1 MIRTD
6 IDIKDALCTW
16 VANSNLVKAAEGQTF
31 TGINGDVY
39 KDKRPLNSTK
49 EDAII
54 AVIGRD
60 ANSQIQEAIA
70 NVNVY
75 VPDKRRGKEAVED
88 TIRLRT
94 LCTLCANLFE
104 YSHFGDW
111 ICELDSQEVMEAG
124 GIDWHIINNRLR
136 LRFCNE
142 TT

>member
-6 IDIKDALCTW
+6 IDIKDLLYQW
-16 VANSNLVKAAEGQTF
+16 VNGSNLASEISGK
-31 TGINGDVY
+31 VY
-39 KDKRPLNSTK
+39 KDKRPLNSEK

-60 ANSQIQEAIA
+60 ARQIQEAIV

-75 VPDKRRGKEAVED
+75 VADKRRGKEAIED

-94 LCTLCANLFE
+94 LCTICANLFE

-136 LRFCNE
+136 LRFSNE
-142 TT
+142 Q

>member
-6 IDIKDALCTW
+6 IDIKDLLYQW
-16 VANSNLVKAAEGQTF
+16 VNGSNLASEISGK
-31 TGINGDVY
+31 VY
-39 KDKRPLNSTK
+39 KDKRPLNSEK

-60 ANSQIQEAIA
+60 ARQIQEAIV

-75 VPDKRRGKEAVED
+75 VADKRRGKEAIED

-94 LCTLCANLFE
+94 LCTICASLFE

-136 LRFCNE
+136 LRFSNE
-142 TT
+142 Q

>member
-6 IDIKDALCTW
+6 IDIKDLLYQW
-16 VANSNLVKAAEGQTF
+16 VNGSNLASEISGK
-31 TGINGDVY
+31 VY
-39 KDKRPLNSTK
+39 KDKRPLNSEK

-60 ANSQIQEAIA
+60 ARQIQEAIV

-75 VPDKRRGKEAVED
+75 VADLRRGQEAIED
-88 TIRLRT
+88 TARLRT
-94 LCTLCANLFE
+94 LCSLCANLFE

-111 ICELDSQEVMEAG
+111 ICELDSQETMEAG

-136 LRFCNE
+136 LRFSNE
-142 TT
+142 ET

>member
-6 IDIKDALCTW
+6 IDIKDLLCDWILTSDL
-16 VANSNLVKAAEGQTF
+16 ASEI
-31 TGINGDVY
+31 TGGIY
-39 KDKRPLNSTK
+39 KDKRPLNSDK
-49 EDAII
+49 EDVII

-60 ANSQIQEAIA
+60 ADSQIQEAIA

-75 VPDKRRGKEAVED
+75 VADIRRGSEAIED
-88 TIRLRT
+88 TARLRT
-94 LCTLCANLFE
+94 LCTMCAGFFE
-104 YSHFGDW
+104 YAHFGDW

-136 LRFCNE
+136 LRFSNE